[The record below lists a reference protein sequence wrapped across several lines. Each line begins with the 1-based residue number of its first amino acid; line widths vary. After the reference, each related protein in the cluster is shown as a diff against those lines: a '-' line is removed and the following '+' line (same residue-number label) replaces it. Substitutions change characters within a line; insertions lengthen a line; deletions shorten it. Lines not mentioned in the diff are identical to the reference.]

1 MKNDFFAL
9 MHFMMKQIHFLDNL
23 MAPSAS
29 STASSTLVAL
39 AMSTLL
45 SVGYNF
51 PKDLGRSCIL
61 SQSIEDCRQVKSWEQ
76 EEAEH

>member
-1 MKNDFFAL
+1 
-9 MHFMMKQIHFLDNL
+9 
-23 MAPSAS
+23 
-29 STASSTLVAL
+29 VAL